1 MKKIIALILVG
12 LALFGLSACGSNSDS
27 DKSDAEPDSSDPT
40 DPEPTKADPTDAPT
54 ETPTDAPTDEP
65 IDGPISGGYTEAAS
79 PVVTDKIRALVEKAT
94 MELDGA
100 TYTPVAYVASQ
111 VVAGTNH
118 LVLCTITPVAPGA
131 VSRYALIT
139 IYDDLNGNDE
149 ITNVAKSTVTAPEPY
164 DPEDPVSGGYGTPSD
179 PTVTAEALSAVI
191 KANDALGTMT
201 YEPKALLK
209 QQVVAG
215 MNYVLLC
222 RGKALNGDD
231 LDYAIVT
238 VYADLDGGAEFTEI
252 VGFHE

>member
-27 DKSDAEPDSSDPT
+27 EKSDPT
-40 DPEPTKADPTDAPT
+40 EPDPTEPADPDPTKAD
-54 ETPTDAPTDEP
+54 PTDEP
-65 IDGPISGGYTEAAS
+65 IDGPIDGGYTEAAS
-79 PVVTDKIRALVEKAT
+79 PVVTDEIRMLVEKASAGI
-94 MELDGA
+94 EGI

-118 LVLCTITPVAPGA
+118 LILCTNPVA
-131 VSRYALIT
+131 SNRYTLVT
-139 IYDDLNGNDE
+139 IYEDLNGNAN
-149 ITNVAKSTVTAPEPY
+149 ITAVAACTETAPAPY
-164 DPEDPVSGGYGTPSD
+164 DPDNPVSGGYGTPAD
-179 PTVTAEALSAVI
+179 PTVTEEVMNAVI

-238 VYADLDGGAEFTEI
+238 VYADLDGGAEFTAVSEFSS
-252 VGFHE
+252 VDYYE

>member
-12 LALFGLSACGSNSDS
+12 LTLFGLAACGNSTDS
-27 DKSDAEPDSSDPT
+27 DKSDANEPDPT
-40 DPEPTKADPTDAPT
+40 DPADPDPTKAN
-54 ETPTDAPTDEP
+54 PTDEP
-65 IDGPISGGYTEAAS
+65 IDGPIDGGYTDAES
-79 PVVTDKIRALVEKAT
+79 PVVTDEIRMLVEKASAGIEGIT
-94 MELDGA
+94 F
-100 TYTPVAYVASQ
+100 TPVAYVASQ

-118 LVLCTITPVAPGA
+118 LILCTNPVA
-131 VSRYALIT
+131 SNRYTLVT
-139 IYDDLNGNDE
+139 IYEDLNGNAN
-149 ITNVAKSTVTAPEPY
+149 ITAVAACTETAPAPY
-164 DPEDPVSGGYGTPSD
+164 DPDNPVSGGYGTPAD
-179 PTVTAEALSAVI
+179 PTVTEEVMNAVI

-238 VYADLDGGAEFTEI
+238 VYADLDGGAEFTAVSEFSS
-252 VGFHE
+252 VDYYE